1 MSAPS
6 IGRSAASAAICA
18 VFLVLSSCSSIQS
31 LIGNIG
37 GAAVGAALGD
47 TESQQKLDTGKG
59 ALEEVKKAQ
68 EDFTPEQEYYIGR
81 AVAATILGDQRYP
94 AYKDAKSREYVNL
107 LGLSLAYGSSMP
119 ETYGGWHFLVLDSA
133 EINAFGAPAGYV
145 MISRELLRCAKAED
159 EVAAILAHEIGHVAL
174 RHGINAIKS
183 ARTAGA
189 LTSGGKALL
198 ILGGNSTVQQ
208 LTAAFGDVIK
218 DVLDN
223 LVNKGYSRQLEYQA
237 DAAAVAVLAG
247 AGYDPR
253 ALVRMLEVMQ
263 TKWKKDG
270 PGFMKTHPS
279 PAERIK
285 ELEKVLAGV
294 PAPAA
299 PTAAA
304 AKVRQDR
311 YQAALGKI

>member
-1 MSAPS
+1 MSAAAMVRTAARAA
-6 IGRSAASAAICA
+6 ISAA
-18 VFLVLSSCSSIQS
+18 VLVLASCSSIQG
-31 LIGNIG
+31 LIGNLG
-37 GAAVGAALGD
+37 GTMVGAAMGD
-47 TESQQKLDTGKG
+47 TESQQKLDAAKG
-59 ALEEVKKAQ
+59 AADEAKKAQ

-81 AVAATILGDQRYP
+81 AVAATILGDTRYP

-107 LGLSLAYGSSMP
+107 LGLNLAFGSSMP

-133 EINAFGAPAGYV
+133 EINAFGAPSGYV
-145 MISRELLRCAKAED
+145 LVSRELLRCARTED

-174 RHGINAIKS
+174 RHGINAIKT

-189 LTSGGKALL
+189 ATSGLKALAM
-198 ILGGNSTVQQ
+198 LGGNSTVQQ

-218 DVLDN
+218 DLIDN

-237 DAAAVAVLAG
+237 DAAGVAILAG
-247 AGYDPR
+247 VGYDPR

-304 AKVRQDR
+304 AKTRQDR